1 MKFAFFLLS
10 LYALL
15 GTHHARTL
23 NDGNR
28 KALEFQSLTKYLW
41 FKSWKTPPITI
52 SCTFT
57 GDKKLFG
64 RDKPKAPT
72 NTILAPA
79 RRRRNLRDVVK
90 PKSTPHASVGHHQW
104 RRNLRTIAPSLGE
117 GTYGRVKPKSPP
129 TPSVA
134 PSRGEG
140 TYARVKPKSPPTPN
154 SYARVKPKSPPTP
167 SVAPSRGEG
176 TYGRVKPKSPPTP
189 SVAPSRGEGTY
200 GRVKPK
206 SPPTP
211 SVAPSRGEGTYA
223 EVKPLN
229 HHQRRLVA
237 HSLEKELAE
246 RPKSPPTPSV
256 APSRGEGTYGRV
268 KPKSPPTPSVAPSR
282 GEGTYGRVKP
292 KAPPSPSVAPSRGQA
307 TYGGNNPNPKSRITY
322 DKDTNEATG
331 DVIEMIT
338 GEQEF
343 QSLDQT
349 TYGRVRKTPPPPSLA
364 PSRGQETFGWVP
376 KSPPTP
382 SGAPSREQGTYGRE
396 NPSSDSQTTNELTDS
411 LATPSLKQD
420 RLRDEATYVRDNF
433 ITTQLSND
441 LTRVAPSAPTPPKPN
456 VPSHPTTS
464 ESLCVDSENCV

>member
-23 NDGNR
+23 NGDVIQMVIE
-28 KALEFQSLTKYLW
+28 ALEFQSLDQTTYGRVP
-41 FKSWKTPPITI
+41 KTPPSPSVAPSRGQET
-52 SCTFT
+52 
-57 GDKKLFG
+57 FG
-64 RDKPKAPT
+64 RDKPKAP
-72 NTILAPA
+72 
-79 RRRRNLRDVVK
+79 
-90 PKSTPHASVGHHQW
+90 
-104 RRNLRTIAPSLGE
+104 
-117 GTYGRVKPKSPP
+117 P

-134 PSRGEG
+134 PE
-140 TYARVKPKSPPTPN
+140 
-154 SYARVKPKSPPTP
+154 
-167 SVAPSRGEG
+167 
-176 TYGRVKPKSPPTP
+176 
-189 SVAPSRGEGTY
+189 
-200 GRVKPK
+200 
-206 SPPTP
+206 
-211 SVAPSRGEGTYA
+211 
-223 EVKPLN
+223 
-229 HHQRRLVA
+229 
-237 HSLEKELAE
+237 
-246 RPKSPPTPSV
+246 
-256 APSRGEGTYGRV
+256 RGEGTYGRV

-307 TYGGNNPNPKSRITY
+307 TYGGNNPNPKSRTTY
-322 DKDTNEATG
+322 DKDTNESTG

-364 PSRGQETFGWVP
+364 PSGGQETFGWVP

-420 RLRDEATYVRDNF
+420 RFRDEATYVRDNF

-464 ESLCVDSENCV
+464 ESLCVDSENACSGLFTSV